1 MGAKITTFERK
12 SKYLDHAW
20 TPYRVTISHYKIMSW
35 KHMSTWGEYLA
46 KMCLISSQ
54 KLNISITCIFVVL
67 QSGRWLIEVDSD
79 PGRTRPFSPFSHSD
93 WGTRG
98 RYKWPARLACKWG
111 LQLLVINNIGQTT
124 QLEYPPRCISSLW
137 LQVELKME
145 FRVFF
150 LLQIATTSFARKSKA
165 KVLHKRNIGVL
176 ENKQK
181 RFTEHPPRKKNKFLE
196 ISHRSVRI

>member
-1 MGAKITTFERK
+1 
-12 SKYLDHAW
+12 
-20 TPYRVTISHYKIMSW
+20 
-35 KHMSTWGEYLA
+35 
-46 KMCLISSQ
+46 MCLISSR

-79 PGRTRPFSPFSHSD
+79 PGRARPFSPFSHSD

-124 QLEYPPRCISSLW
+124 QLEYPPHCISSLV
-137 LQVELKME
+137 LQVELKMG

-150 LLQIATTSFARKSKA
+150 LLQIATTSFARKCKG

-181 RFTEHPPRKKNKFLE
+181 RFTEHPPRKKQRFWKYLTALCGFTLWRIYVTQQKGALRLQWIL
-196 ISHRSVRI
+196 ISCKRSFHTKGNSAH